1 MIKLDKETINR
12 VIITATE
19 NVTITAPVYFLF
31 EFINDST
38 KFSKVFTAA
47 DISTNT
53 CRYNEFLIEVTDG
66 AEDLLTGVIDLKT
79 NGFYTYNVYQMA
91 SETNLDISLT
101 SGVVETGKVYL
112 KGDIKPVTSSY
123 TDNDDNKYIA
133 YQ

>member
-38 KFSKVFTAA
+38 KFAKAFTAA

-53 CRYNEFLIEVTDG
+53 CRYNEFLIEVTTG
-66 AEDLLTGVIDLKT
+66 TEDLLTGVIDLKT
-79 NGFYTYNVYQMA
+79 NGYYTYNIYQMA
-91 SETNLDISLT
+91 SETNLDIALT

-123 TDNDDNKYIA
+123 TDNDNNTYTA

>member
-12 VIITATE
+12 VIVTATE

-31 EFINDST
+31 EFISDST
-38 KFSKVFTAA
+38 KFAKVFTAA

-53 CRYNEFLIEVTDG
+53 CRYNEFLIEVTTG
-66 AEDLLTGVIDLKT
+66 TEDLLTGVIDLKT
-79 NGFYTYNVYQMA
+79 NGYYTYNIYQMA
-91 SETNLDISLT
+91 SETNLDIALT

-123 TDNDDNKYIA
+123 NDNDNNTYIA

>member
-12 VIITATE
+12 VIVTATE

-38 KFSKVFTAA
+38 KFSKVFTAS

-53 CRYNEFLIEVTDG
+53 CRYNEFLIEVTTG
-66 AEDLLTGVIDLKT
+66 VEDLLTGVIDLKT
-79 NGFYTYNVYQMA
+79 NGYYTYNVYQMA
-91 SETNLDISLT
+91 SETNLDIALT
-101 SGVVETGKVYL
+101 NGVVETGKVYL
-112 KGDIKPVTSSY
+112 KGDIKPITSSY

>member
-38 KFSKVFTAA
+38 KFSKVFTAS

>member
-12 VIITATE
+12 VIVTATE

-31 EFINDST
+31 ELINDNT
-38 KFSKVFTAA
+38 KFAKVFTAA
-47 DISTNT
+47 DISTNI

-66 AEDLLTGVIDLKT
+66 AEDLLTGVIDLNI
-79 NGFYTYNVYQMA
+79 NGYYSYNIYQMA
-91 SETNLDISLT
+91 DPTNLDISLT

-112 KGDIKPVTSSY
+112 QGDKKPITSSY